1 MQRQR
6 TVFGMQM
13 NLCSHVSAVLVQS
26 CSWCVDRGCSMPGF
40 TWTVWIEVHM
50 HVGSDCVVRTWH
62 SARN

>member
-1 MQRQR
+1 MYMQHQR

-26 CSWCVDRGCSMPGF
+26 CSWCVGSGCSMPRF
-40 TWTVWIEVHM
+40 AWTVWIEVR
-50 HVGSDCVVRTWH
+50 VSSDCVVRSGH